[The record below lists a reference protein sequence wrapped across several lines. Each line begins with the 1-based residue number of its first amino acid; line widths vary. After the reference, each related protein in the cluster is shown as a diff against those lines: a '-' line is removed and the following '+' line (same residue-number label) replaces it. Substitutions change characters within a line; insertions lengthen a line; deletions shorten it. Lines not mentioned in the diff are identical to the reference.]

1 MATKILLGRV
11 MTNGFGDAS
20 NWGLAEIRQVTGYS
34 LIPGTLNIKLD
45 APHRVRSDFFLPKER
60 RTDRRPEDL
69 AFEQCRLLTER
80 GIVRALIART
90 STNAWGDEVLEI
102 MAEKHLRSCCGL
114 RDGDQI
120 SVEICVN
127 DDAAVEAETERDTRL
142 GANNE

>member
-1 MATKILLGRV
+1 MRPI
-11 MTNGFGDAS
+11 
-20 NWGLAEIRQVTGYS
+20 
-34 LIPGTLNIKLD
+34 
-45 APHRVRSDFFLPKER
+45 RSDQIFSCQKER

-69 AFEQCRLLTER
+69 AFEQCRLLTKR
-80 GIVRALIART
+80 GIVRGLIART

-127 DDAAVEAETERDTRL
+127 DDAAVEAECDTRL